1 MGAFQ
6 CSACNFTTFE
16 IQHLLQHVC
25 VGASGKLMA
34 FLFQSLTRL
43 LFEERSKH
51 SDFLNA
57 VLRSS
62 LRLFFSSIAPTTVD
76 SSILH
81 YEETVP
87 AAAGFFVSLER
98 WEDKH
103 VRLLITVYGEFE
115 HLFPKGKTTKKDIFA
130 KIAAAFNE
138 KSIEKVMADQC
149 MRKWSKLE
157 MKLKDVDDHNEM
169 TGRVRKSWKFHRE
182 MTACM
187 GSSPK
192 KNPAVT
198 IDTSSIGATASGSSS
213 SSSCSKT
220 DSTGHDGSD
229 ADSSEEAAGPRA
241 KKAKFPARKRKS
253 KFSAAEMLSFLQ
265 SYTERREKVD
275 AEKLELLRSMKN
287 EKKEILLGGVPGPH
301 VNQY

>member
-1 MGAFQ
+1 M
-6 CSACNFTTFE
+6 
-16 IQHLLQHVC
+16 
-25 VGASGKLMA
+25 
-34 FLFQSLTRL
+34 
-43 LFEERSKH
+43 
-51 SDFLNA
+51 
-57 VLRSS
+57 
-62 LRLFFSSIAPTTVD
+62 RLFFSLIAPTTVD

-81 YEETVP
+81 REETVP
-87 AAAGFFVSLER
+87 AAASSFVSLER

-103 VRLLITVYGEFE
+103 VRLLITVYGEFK
-115 HLFPKGKTTKKDIFA
+115 HLFAKGKNTKKDIFA

-138 KSIEKVMADQC
+138 KSIEKVTADQC
-149 MRKWSKLE
+149 MPKWSKLE
-157 MKLKDVDDHNEM
+157 MKLKDVDDHNKM
-169 TGRVRKSWKFHRE
+169 TGRDRKSWKFHSE

-192 KNPAVT
+192 INPAVT

-241 KKAKFPARKRKS
+241 KKAKFPTRKRTSKS
-253 KFSAAEMLSFLQ
+253 SAAEMLSFLQ

-275 AEKLELLRSMKN
+275 AEKLELLRSMKD
-287 EKKEILLGGVPGPH
+287 EKKEFFVQFLEIMKNKEKNV
-301 VNQY
+301 